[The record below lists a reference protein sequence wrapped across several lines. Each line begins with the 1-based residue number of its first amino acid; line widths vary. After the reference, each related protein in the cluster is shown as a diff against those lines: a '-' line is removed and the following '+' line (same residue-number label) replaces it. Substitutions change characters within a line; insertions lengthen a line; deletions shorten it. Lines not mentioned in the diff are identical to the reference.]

1 MNRASRCIA
10 LLAVVVGF
18 SACANPTAPSAK
30 KCNPRQGSAC
40 TNVDYVNPNVDYVN
54 PNVDYVNPNV

>member
-1 MNRASRCIA
+1 MIRAFRYFA
-10 LLAVVVGF
+10 FVAVVIGF
-18 SACANPTAPSAK
+18 SACANPIAPSAK